1 MIMDWFIL
9 KLNNSYG
16 IKIKDFFLNTLIIF
30 ENEKLNWF
38 LKNILIQMYWM
49 SENQFYKR
57 RKKY

>member
-38 LKNILIQMYWM
+38 LKNIIIQMYWM

-57 RKKY
+57 RKK

>member
-16 IKIKDFFLNTLIIF
+16 IKIKDFFLNKLIIF

-38 LKNILIQMYWM
+38 LKNIIIQMYWM

>member
-38 LKNILIQMYWM
+38 LKNIIIQMYWM

>member
-57 RKKY
+57 RKKC